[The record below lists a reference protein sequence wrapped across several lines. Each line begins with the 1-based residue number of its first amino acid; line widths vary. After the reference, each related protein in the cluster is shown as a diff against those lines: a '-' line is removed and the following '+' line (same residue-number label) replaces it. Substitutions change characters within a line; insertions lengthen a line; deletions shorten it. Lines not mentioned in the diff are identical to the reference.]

1 MKNIKRSDVAKYC
14 NVSQST
20 VSRALSDHPSI
31 PECTKEKVKSAAKKL
46 GYIPSNLGSTLKFRK
61 SFQLGLIIPFSLD
74 RKLHA
79 YPYEYFSKLLYG
91 LTITAQENN
100 YRITIIPDQDLDTE
114 KAANL
119 VLSKKVDGLI
129 FPINTNKKFSYI
141 SLKKMKVP
149 FILVHNY
156 IPDSTIPYVDVDCRP
171 GMWDAFVY
179 FKNIGINR
187 VGFLSGG
194 NNYVNSIDRLTVFK
208 EFSQKLELKISNIV
222 DGDFS
227 RTSGYKSTNLFLRI
241 SLPEVIFCAN
251 DRMALGLIQGLK
263 ERGIAIP
270 DEIRIIG
277 FDNQDIC
284 TLISPTLSTIEN
296 PFFEIG
302 QTAIR
307 QLIEIIRGSII
318 KGISLPS
325 KLIIRES

>member
-1 MKNIKRSDVAKYC
+1 MNGIKRIDVAKYC
-14 NVSQST
+14 NVSPST
-20 VSRALSDHPSI
+20 ISRALSDHPSI
-31 PECTKEKVKSAAKKL
+31 PESTREKVKSAAKKL

-61 SFQLGLIIPFSLD
+61 SFQLGLVIPFSFE

-91 LTITAQENN
+91 LTMSAQESN
-100 YRITIIPDQDLDTE
+100 YRITVIPDQDLDTE

-119 VLSKKVDGLI
+119 VLSKTVDGLI
-129 FPINTNKKFSYI
+129 FPINTNNKFSYI
-141 SLKKMKVP
+141 SLQKKKIP

-156 IPDSTIPYVDVDCRP
+156 IPDSTIPFVDVDCRP
-171 GMWDAFVY
+171 GMWDALVY
-179 FKNIGINR
+179 FKNIGIRR
-187 VGFLSGG
+187 VGFLTGG
-194 NNYVNSIDRLTVFK
+194 INYVNSKDRLIAFK
-208 EFSQKLELKISNIV
+208 EFSQKLELKITNIV

-227 RTSGYKSTNLFLRI
+227 KTSGYKSTNLFLRI

-251 DRMALGLIQGLK
+251 DRMALGLIQGLQ
-263 ERGIAIP
+263 ERGIKIP

-307 QLIEIIRGSII
+307 LLIEILNGSEV
-318 KGISLPS
+318 KGVSLPS
-325 KLIIRES
+325 KLVMRES